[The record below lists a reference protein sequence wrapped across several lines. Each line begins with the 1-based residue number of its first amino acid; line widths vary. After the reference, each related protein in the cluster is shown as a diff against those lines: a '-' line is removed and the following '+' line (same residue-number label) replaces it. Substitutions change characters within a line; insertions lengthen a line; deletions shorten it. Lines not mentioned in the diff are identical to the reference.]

1 MCKSLMHAQKAIGEP
16 MRNSAKI
23 RQLVQINSDGIRAM
37 KFILNDENASIRKC
51 AILVG
56 GPDWPTSVLCGK

>member
-1 MCKSLMHAQKAIGEP
+1 

-23 RQLVQINSDGIRAM
+23 RQLVQINSEGIRAM
-37 KFILNDENASIRKC
+37 RLILSEKNTSVRKS